1 MPLNTRDLAAETL
14 LLIASATLLLMGGA
28 GLLVGLALPETL
40 FGPMLVPDASLA
52 TLLIG
57 SSLLATLCQV
67 RWLRLLS
74 AAGLT
79 ALLLYTLI
87 HNLVDRGVSA
97 SLLTQQDRMT
107 TLSVLI
113 LAWMTLRLWGGVG
126 SAVRRLLW
134 RVTGIGL
141 LLFGVLVVS
150 RLWASDANYRP
161 LFSSSPIAVLVFI
174 LLLGV
179 ALLVAGW
186 RHRSVRLSPGKLTV
200 IVGLAGVL
208 VSSLAWLMLSMNQ
221 RATIERQAS
230 YLLDNVQLNAE
241 QALSE
246 RLQLMHRLAERLGAL
261 PVNQHD
267 ALLQQDAQSYFR
279 DTLSLNALSLIDLQG
294 SLIWRQGRQQG
305 RDSWLIQQLA
315 KPTVQAWL
323 AVPFDRPR
331 LLMPD
336 DEQRSMML
344 MALPVPN
351 RAQQLL
357 AAMDLSML
365 LNHELSLSLGP
376 FQVSVSR
383 GEQQL
388 LVMHPS
394 GFAVEGADSA
404 AANALATRLAGLPGG
419 VNLML
424 RAYPGQHYNWYL
436 LGVMPISVALGG
448 LMMSWLLAFSVGV
461 VGASMTRTR
470 ELAAARHS
478 LEESEQR
485 YRSLFVHHPDAVFSL
500 DKYGYFQT
508 ANTTCA
514 DVTGYPLTEVIG
526 RHFTDFIATPER
538 ERINGYFQ
546 HVLAGGITRYEVT
559 ITDREAQRRTLDMIK
574 LPMMVNGCVEGVYGI
589 AQDVTEKRQ
598 QQTQL
603 RTLERSVEASVN
615 GILIADA
622 SHPDLPIVYA
632 NQAFSVMTG
641 YAQHEVLG
649 KNCRFL
655 QGPDSD
661 AAMIEALRRGIQAQQ
676 ETHVT
681 LCNYRKDGTP
691 FWNDLY
697 VAPVRD
703 GDGHVT
709 HFVGVQHDVSKH
721 KAYEA
726 QLAYHATHDDLTCL
740 PNRMMFEETL
750 RKQFAAVQGSAERI
764 SVLFVDLDDFKPI
777 NDTLGHAVGDSVLVE
792 VAKRLRAGLR
802 QEDTVARLGGDEFVL
817 LITNSGDAGQV
828 IEVVERL
835 LPALAKPYCI
845 GGHELY
851 LTASVGI
858 AMSQPDTPLPQTL
871 IQQADMAMYKAK
883 QHGRNAY
890 AWFSN
895 DINDVASER
904 VSLRNDLQE
913 AIDHQGF
920 ELHYQPLFN
929 RHGNIASV
937 EALLRWPHPSK
948 GYISP
953 ARFIPLAEATG
964 QIMPISEWVLQRAC
978 MDMLSLKQ
986 RGLGALRVAVNL
998 SPLQFHRKSFLATLR
1013 QTLADTGLP
1022 AEQLSLELTGGILM
1036 DNTDSA
1042 IDILLALRS
1051 MQISVSID
1059 DFGTGYSSLSYLKHL
1074 PISTVKIDRSF
1085 IHELTNSS
1093 DDAAIV
1099 QGIISMAHH
1108 LGLSVVA
1115 EGVET
1120 SEQHQRLLTYHC
1132 DGFQGFG
1139 LAMPMPFAELER
1151 LLAAQE
1157 PAVTPV
1163 NQ

>member
-14 LLIASATLLLMGGA
+14 LLIVSATLLLMGSA
-28 GLLVGLALPETL
+28 GLLVGLVLPETL
-40 FGPMLVPDASLA
+40 LGPLLVPDASLA
-52 TLLIG
+52 TFLIG
-57 SSLLATLCQV
+57 VSLLATLCQLA
-67 RWLRLLS
+67 WLRQLS
-74 AAGLT
+74 AAVL
-79 ALLLYTLI
+79 AVLLLYTLL
-87 HNLVDRGVSA
+87 HNVVDGGVATSLV
-97 SLLTQQDRMT
+97 TQDERMT
-107 TLSVLI
+107 TLAVLM
-113 LAWMTLRLWGGVG
+113 LGWMTACLWVGVG
-126 SAVRRLLW
+126 SHWRRVCW
-134 RVTGIGL
+134 RASGVGL
-141 LLFGVLVVS
+141 LLFGGWVVA
-150 RLWASDANYRP
+150 RLWMSDAEDRP

-174 LLLGV
+174 VLLGA

-186 RHRSVRLSPGKLTV
+186 RHRAERLSPGKLTV
-200 IVGLAGVL
+200 MVGLAGVL
-208 VSSLAWLMLSMNQ
+208 VSSLAWLLLSMNQ
-221 RATIERQAS
+221 RSTIELQAS

-241 QALSE
+241 QAMSE
-246 RLQLMHRLAERLGAL
+246 RLQLMHRMAERLGSL
-261 PVNQHD
+261 PDEQRTT
-267 ALLQQDAQSYFR
+267 LLQQDAQSYFR
-279 DTLSLNALSLIDLQG
+279 DTLSLNAIALIDAQG
-294 SLIWRQGRQQG
+294 GLIWRQGRQQG
-305 RDSWLIQQLA
+305 RDGWLVGQLA
-315 KPTVQAWL
+315 KPSVQAWL

-336 DEQRSMML
+336 GEQRSMML

-357 AAMDLSML
+357 AAIDLSAL
-365 LNHELSLSLGP
+365 LNHELSLALGP
-376 FQVSVSR
+376 FQVGVSR
-383 GEQQL
+383 GEQL
-388 LVMHPS
+388 LMMLHPS
-394 GFAVEGADSA
+394 GFAVEGVESPV
-404 AANALATRLAGLPGG
+404 NALANRLTGLPGG

-424 RAYPGQHYNWYL
+424 TAYPGQHHNWYL
-436 LGVMPISVALGG
+436 LGVMPISVAMGG
-448 LMMSWLLAFSVGV
+448 LVMSWLLAFSVGV
-461 VGASMTRTR
+461 VGATIARTR

-478 LEESEQR
+478 LEENEQR

-500 DKYGYFQT
+500 DQRGYFQT

-514 DVTGYPLTEVIG
+514 DVTGYPLDEVVG
-526 RHFTDFIATPER
+526 RHFTDFIAPHER
-538 ERINGYFQ
+538 ERIKAHFTY
-546 HVLAGGITRYEVT
+546 VLQGGISRYEVT
-559 ITDREAQRRTLDMIK
+559 MTDREAQQLILDLIS
-574 LPMMVNGCVEGVYGI
+574 LPVTVNGLIEGVYCI
-589 AQDVTEKRQ
+589 AQDVTDKRRQ
-598 QQTQL
+598 QTRL

-615 GILIADA
+615 GVLIADA
-622 SHPDLPIVYA
+622 RQPDLPIIYA
-632 NQAFSVMTG
+632 NQAFSTMTG
-641 YAQHEVLG
+641 YAQSDVIG
-649 KNCRFL
+649 QNCRFL
-655 QGPDSD
+655 QGPESD
-661 AAMIEALRRGIQAQQ
+661 PAMVTKLRRGIQAQR

-697 VAPVRD
+697 IAPVRD
-703 GDGHVT
+703 SEGQVT
-709 HFVGVQHDVSKH
+709 HFVGVQHDISQH

-726 QLAYHATHDDLTCL
+726 RLAYHATHDDLTRL

-750 RKQFAAVQGSAERI
+750 HKQFAAAQGSGERI

-777 NDTLGHAVGDSVLVE
+777 NDTLGHAVGDQVLIE

-817 LITNSGDAGQV
+817 LITNTGDEQQV

-835 LPALAKPYCI
+835 LPALAKPYCLE
-845 GGHELY
+845 GHELY

-858 AMSQPDTPLPQTL
+858 AMSQPDTPQPQTL

-883 QHGRNAY
+883 QQGRNAY
-890 AWFSN
+890 AWFSH
-895 DINDVASER
+895 DINALASER

-920 ELHYQPLFN
+920 ELHYQPLMD
-929 RHGNIASV
+929 RQGNIASV

-948 GYISP
+948 GYVSP

-978 MDMLSLKQ
+978 HDMLALQ
-986 RGLGALRVAVNL
+986 RSGLGALRVAVNL
-998 SPLQFHRKSFLATLR
+998 SPLQFHRDSFLATLR

-1022 AEQLSLELTGGILM
+1022 AEQLSLELTEGILM
-1036 DNTDSA
+1036 DNTASA
-1042 IDILLALRS
+1042 IEILHALRG
-1051 MQISVSID
+1051 MQVSVSID

-1120 SEQHQRLLTYHC
+1120 SEQHQRLLSYHC

-1139 LAMPMPFAELER
+1139 LAKPMPLAELER
-1151 LLAAQE
+1151 LLAAQRT
-1157 PAVTPV
+1157 ATTPV